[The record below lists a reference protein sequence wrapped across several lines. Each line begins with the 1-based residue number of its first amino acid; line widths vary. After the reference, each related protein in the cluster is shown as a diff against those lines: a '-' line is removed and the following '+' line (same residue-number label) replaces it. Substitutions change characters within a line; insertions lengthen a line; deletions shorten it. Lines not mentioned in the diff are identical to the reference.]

1 MKKFLFVLLSLL
13 FAAGI
18 VTGCAEQ
25 NQDTSNNETAET
37 TEQSGESESQEVVTV
52 TISEDEGENVIAEK
66 EVEIE
71 DGAIL
76 LDVMK
81 ENFEVEESDGFIT
94 SIEGVSQNEE
104 EGKYWMYSV
113 NGEMAEVGANE
124 YELNPDDEIT
134 FDLHAME

>member
-1 MKKFLFVLLSLL
+1 MKKFLFALLSLL

-25 NQDTSNNETAET
+25 DSSNNETAET
-37 TEQSGESESQEVVTV
+37 TEQSGESESQEAVMV
-52 TISEDEGENVIAEK
+52 TISEDEGENVITEK

-71 DGAIL
+71 EGAIL

-81 ENFEVEESDGFIT
+81 ENFEVEEADGFIT

-104 EGKYWMYSV
+104 EGKYWMYTV

-124 YELNPDDEIT
+124 YELSPEDEVT

>member
-1 MKKFLFVLLSLL
+1 MKKFLFSLFSLL

-18 VTGCAEQ
+18 VTGCADQE
-25 NQDTSNNETAET
+25 QDTSNNDTAK
-37 TEQSGESESQEVVTV
+37 TEQSGDSESQETVMV
-52 TISEDEGENVIAEK
+52 TISEDEGDNVIAEK

-71 DGAIL
+71 EGAIL

-81 ENFEVEESDGFIT
+81 ENFEVEEADGFIT

-104 EGKYWMYSV
+104 KGKYWMYTV

-124 YELNPDDEIT
+124 YELSPEDEVT